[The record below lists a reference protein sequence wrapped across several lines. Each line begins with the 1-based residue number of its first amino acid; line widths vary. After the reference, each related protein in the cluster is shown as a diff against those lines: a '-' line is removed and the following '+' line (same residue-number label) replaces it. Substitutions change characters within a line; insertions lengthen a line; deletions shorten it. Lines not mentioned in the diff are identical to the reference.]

1 MDNARRNTDK
11 RNNDKGSEFSEELI
25 CALVDT
31 IRNISYNEIKKYISS
46 LNIELYR
53 DMKISKINE
62 IKNANDEIIKYTYD
76 VVDNDID
83 ISYEDIESKSSDT
96 YAVGDIVRVYISN
109 ITYIGFKV

>member
-1 MDNARRNTDK
+1 MDNIRRGIDRKNDDK
-11 RNNDKGSEFSEELI
+11 RLEFSEELI
-25 CALVDT
+25 FALVDT

-46 LNIELYR
+46 LNIELYK

-62 IKNANDEIIKYTYD
+62 IRNANDEIVNYTYD

-83 ISYEDIESKSSDT
+83 VSYEDIESKSSDT